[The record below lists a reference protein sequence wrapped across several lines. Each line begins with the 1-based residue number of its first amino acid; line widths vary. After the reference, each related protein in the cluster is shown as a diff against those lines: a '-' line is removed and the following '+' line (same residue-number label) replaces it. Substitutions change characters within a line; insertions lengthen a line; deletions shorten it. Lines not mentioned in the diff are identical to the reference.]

1 MRALSQRQRPMSA
14 PATYRIAYRFAA
26 TVFVCALLAGEFM
39 ALLITANDYWNARR
53 SMEEEI
59 SSMMSNTRGA
69 SAQALRRIDRRA
81 ASQIVRGFMNL
92 NSVYSATLVDNF
104 GLPLASQER
113 SLSTGEADWIFQTFA
128 EGKRHFLLPI
138 FAEGRIEPV
147 GSVQVSVDTHYI
159 YGDAIRRGKLLIFGA
174 FATALLIGAAT
185 HWFAHRRIGR
195 NLDHLRGYVHAASLG
210 ELPPEAVQLPEP
222 GAGRELDSLAKAIN
236 EFTVALRQ
244 QIAEAEWKTQRA
256 RNELLQ
262 VVVEPRT
269 PAPGREAAAAPD
281 DLQRLDEGLRADAA
295 TRVLLGGAD
304 PEGAAVL
311 LSALA
316 LPSADPPGK
325 CDADEVAAAAMT
337 FIAPL
342 LGHSIHIQTA
352 RAGVPLHVPVSR
364 EALTRWLLR
373 CAALG
378 RADMPL
384 GGTLTLEAGLVASP
398 VGHHGPHVR
407 ITIGDSGAGSAKG
420 TLSGPKTENRRPIR
434 ERITG
439 ALATSGGGFF
449 QIQSAE
455 DLGTRVHLLLPAEKP
470 PATWNAPDGTVALV
484 VHRDPSVIKA
494 VAMHLRAAGL
504 VVLEAPSATTAVE
517 RAMDSLTP
525 VNLLLI
531 EDPLPEAAAEQV
543 VEYLRS
549 HVRNLRVIA
558 LRDHDGTGAALPR
571 PFGPATLIA
580 AVRHALDDSPR
591 PIR

>member
-1 MRALSQRQRPMSA
+1 M
-14 PATYRIAYRFAA
+14 PAQITHRIAYRLAA
-26 TVFVCALLAGEFM
+26 TVFVCALLVGEWM
-39 ALLITANDYWNARR
+39 ALLITARDYWNARV

-59 SSMMSNTRGA
+59 GSMMSNTRGA
-69 SAQALRRIDRRA
+69 SAQALRRIDRKA
-81 ASQIVRGFMNL
+81 ANQIVRGFMNL
-92 NSVYSATLVDNF
+92 NSVYAATLVDNF

-159 YGDAIRRGKLLIFGA
+159 YGGAIRRGKLLIFGA

-195 NLDHLRGYVHAASLG
+195 NLDHLRGYVRAASLG
-210 ELPPEAVQLPEP
+210 EMPAEALQLPEP
-222 GAGRELDSLAKAIN
+222 GAGRELDTLVVAIN
-236 EFTVALRQ
+236 DFTLSLRQ
-244 QIAEAEWKTQRA
+244 QIAEAEWKTRRA
-256 RNELLQ
+256 RNDLLQ
-262 VVVEPRT
+262 AVTEPSNP
-269 PAPGREAAAAPD
+269 PAERPAGAPD
-281 DLQRLDEGLRADAA
+281 ELQRLDEGLRADAA

-311 LSALA
+311 LSALT
-316 LPSADPPGK
+316 LPAADPPGH

-352 RAGVPLHVPVSR
+352 RAGVPLNVPVSR

-384 GGTLTLEAGLVASP
+384 GGTLTLETGLVASP
-398 VGHHGPHVR
+398 AGHPGPHVR

-439 ALATSGGGFF
+439 ALATAGGGFF

-470 PATWNAPDGTVALV
+470 PAAWNAPDGTVALV

-531 EDPLPEAAAEQV
+531 EDPLPEATAEQV
-543 VEYLRS
+543 VDYLRA
-549 HVRNLRVIA
+549 HVRGLRVIA

-571 PFGPATLIA
+571 PFGPATLLA
-580 AVRHALDDSPR
+580 SVRHALEEPPSPT
-591 PIR
+591 

>member
-1 MRALSQRQRPMSA
+1 MSA
-14 PATYRIAYRFAA
+14 HITHRIAYRLAA
-26 TVFVCALLAGEFM
+26 TVFVCALLAGELM
-39 ALLITANDYWNARR
+39 ALLITARDYWNARI

-59 SSMMSNTRGA
+59 SQMMGNTRGA
-69 SAQALRRIDRRA
+69 SAEALRRIDRKA
-81 ASQIVRGFMNL
+81 GQQIVRGFMNL

-138 FAEGRIEPV
+138 FTEGRIEPV

-174 FATALLIGAAT
+174 FVTALLIGAAT
-185 HWFAHRRIGR
+185 HWVTHRRIGR
-195 NLDHLRGYVHAASLG
+195 NLDHLRGYVRAAAMG
-210 ELPPEAVQLPEP
+210 EMPPEAVQLPEP
-222 GAGRELDSLAKAIN
+222 GAGRELDTLASAIN
-236 EFTVALRQ
+236 DFTLSLRQ
-244 QIAEAEWKTQRA
+244 QIAEAEWKTRRA
-256 RNELLQ
+256 RNDLLQ
-262 VVVEPRT
+262 AVVEPRA
-269 PAPGREAAAAPD
+269 PAPGREIGEPD
-281 DLQRLDEGLRADAA
+281 DLDRLDHGLRLDAA

-316 LPSADPPGK
+316 LPAADPPGQ
-325 CDADEVAAAAMT
+325 CDADEVAAAAMS

-342 LGHSIHIQTA
+342 LGHSIRLQTT
-352 RAGVPLHVPVSR
+352 RSGTPLHAPVSR
-364 EALTRWLLR
+364 EALTRWILR

-378 RADMPL
+378 RSDMPL
-384 GGTLTLEAGLVASP
+384 GGTLTLETGLVASP
-398 VGHHGPHVR
+398 AGHHGPHVR
-407 ITIGDSGAGSAKG
+407 ITVGDTGAGSVSG
-420 TLSGPKTENRRPIR
+420 TLSGPKTENRRPLR

-439 ALATSGGGFF
+439 ALATAGGGFF

-455 DLGTRVHLLLPAEKP
+455 ELGTRVHLLLPAEKP
-470 PATWNAPDGTVALV
+470 QPAWTAPDGTVALV

-517 RAMDSLTP
+517 RAMDSLAP

-531 EDPLPEAAAEQV
+531 EDPLPEASAAQV
-543 VEYLRS
+543 VEYLRA
-549 HVRNLRVIA
+549 HVRDLRVIA
-558 LRDHDGTGAALPR
+558 LRDHDGSGSTLPC
-571 PFGPATLIA
+571 PFGPVTLLT
-580 AVRHALDDSPR
+580 AVRHALDHPSP
-591 PIR
+591 PG

>member
-1 MRALSQRQRPMSA
+1 MPA
-14 PATYRIAYRFAA
+14 PITHRIAYRLAA

-39 ALLITANDYWNARR
+39 ALVITAGDYWNARV

-59 SSMMSNTRGA
+59 GQMMGNTRGA
-69 SAQALRRIDRRA
+69 SAEALRRTDRKA
-81 ASQIVRGFMNL
+81 ANQIVRGFMNL

-195 NLDHLRGYVHAASLG
+195 NLDHLRGYVRAASMG
-210 ELPPEAVQLPEP
+210 EIPPEALQLPDP
-222 GAGRELDSLAKAIN
+222 GAGRELDSLALAIN
-236 EFTVALRQ
+236 DFTLSLRQ

-262 VVVEPRT
+262 AVVEPRA
-269 PAPGREAAAAPD
+269 PAPGRDPGTPD
-281 DLQRLDEGLRADAA
+281 DLQRLDAGLRADAA

-316 LPSADPPGK
+316 LPAADPPGQ

-342 LGHSIHIQTA
+342 LGHSIHVQAA
-352 RAGVPLHVPVSR
+352 RAGVPLHIPLSR
-364 EALTRWLLR
+364 EALTRWILR

-384 GGTLTLEAGLVASP
+384 GGTLTIETGLVASP
-398 VGHHGPHVR
+398 AGHHGPHVR

-420 TLSGPKTENRRPIR
+420 TLSGPKTGSRGPIR

-470 PATWNAPDGTVALV
+470 PAAWTAPDGTVALV
-484 VHRDPSVIKA
+484 VHRDPAVIKA

-531 EDPLPEAAAEQV
+531 EDPLPEASAEQV

-549 HVRNLRVIA
+549 HVRNLRVVA
-558 LRDHDGTGAALPR
+558 LRDHDGTGATLPR

-580 AVRHALDDSPR
+580 AVRHALDDSPG